1 MDNFNICVFNAI
13 LKYILQLRIN
23 EIDTR
28 AFSES
33 SVRTMQISIETMLT
47 ELGYGLGAAI
57 VLYLLYNRMS
67 RINEQN
73 SELQATLADTV
84 AVMREQASS
93 ASDVKSATLR
103 AAEMDRLY
111 QANHQMMIDGHATI
125 IDGIP
130 AKVEQLSEEQLAM
143 TESVNGLLNGLNAF
157 ATSSLERQRM
167 LQEGMQSLQEQATT
181 SSGNQAD
188 LVGDLSTSVVKLD
201 NQLELISRA
210 LMQMAQSNEGY
221 QNATSNAIANIERK
235 LMEEF

>member
-1 MDNFNICVFNAI
+1 MNANDFQTTNN
-13 LKYILQLRIN
+13 LHVQKSM
-23 EIDTR
+23 IDT
-28 AFSES
+28 EPNS
-33 SVRTMQISIETMLT
+33 SVLVKTMQIDIGNMIL

-57 VLYLLYNRMS
+57 VLYMMYNRLN
-67 RINEQN
+67 RTNERTH
-73 SELQATLADTV
+73 ELQATLADTV
-84 AVMREQASS
+84 MVMREHASS
-93 ASDVKSATLR
+93 APDVKSATLR

-111 QANHQMMIDGHATI
+111 QANHRMMIDGHATI

-130 AKVEQLSEEQLAM
+130 ASVEQLSDEQHAM

-157 ATSSLERQRM
+157 ATSSLDRQRM
-167 LQEGMQSLQEQATT
+167 LQEGMQSLQEQAAT

-210 LMQMAQSNEGY
+210 LMQMAQSSEVY

>member
-1 MDNFNICVFNAI
+1 MNANDFQTTNN
-13 LKYILQLRIN
+13 LHVQKSM
-23 EIDTR
+23 IDT
-28 AFSES
+28 EPNS
-33 SVRTMQISIETMLT
+33 SVLVKTMQIDIGNMIL

-57 VLYLLYNRMS
+57 VLYIMYNRMN
-67 RINEQN
+67 RMNERTN
-73 SELQATLADTV
+73 ELQATLADTV
-84 AVMREQASS
+84 MVMRENASS
-93 ASDVKSATLR
+93 TLDIKSATLR

-130 AKVEQLSEEQLAM
+130 ASVEQLSDEQHAM

-157 ATSSLERQRM
+157 ATSSLDRQRM
-167 LQEGMQSLQEQATT
+167 LQEGMQSLQEQAAT

-210 LMQMAQSNEGY
+210 LMQMAQSSEVY